1 MHTGGKTYRLQSEV
15 TGVSTD
21 RSGRPTGRMFPR
33 QQELRF
39 DVHDLK
45 LEHADYLFDYD
56 EPGEVSLCLFCLNQA
71 LRTALKLRAISPSE
85 R

>member
-1 MHTGGKTYRLQSEV
+1 MHTGGRMYRLQSEV
-15 TGVSTD
+15 TRVSTD
-21 RSGRPTGRMFPR
+21 RSGRPTGRMFPQ

-56 EPGEVSLCLFCLNQA
+56 EPGEVSLY
-71 LRTALKLRAISPSE
+71 LKV
-85 R
+85 